1 MNNKIDLIFISQSEI
16 VDYGG
21 YAKLPIERVDM
32 YKNLIYPRMVY
43 FKEGFRSHCDMI
55 NYLRTGQFWDQAPV
69 QSRSKLLSIW
79 NLPGFVGPHIANYLK
94 AFGINTYII
103 NNFDAQWHIL
113 FDVYEQCDPKPIV
126 AISTT
131 FHLNY
136 AEIARLTK
144 HLRARYPDMSI
155 CLGGAFINGQMYQ
168 DNPQPLTQAMQKLG
182 IDYAV
187 HSFNSE
193 VDLKDLILAHQR
205 KESLASVHNLV
216 YRAQTHDQETFR
228 VTQKV
233 WNNPLIN
240 NLPNYWAG
248 LDMPF
253 LNHTIQIRTASGC
266 PFDCAFCSYPETA
279 GGHFAMPIEM
289 VEEQIRSIVR
299 LPNINKIIFLD
310 DTFNVP
316 LGRFKDL
323 CRMFCKYD
331 FEWFSFLRVQYA
343 DEEVVGLMKDSGCRG
358 VYLGVES
365 ANDQVLGNMNK
376 RSRRADFEKGIALLN
391 KHDITMMVAFVVGF
405 PGESEQTIRDN
416 KEFVE
421 SNGIQFYTLKEFF
434 YMENTPIYRDREK
447 FGLTGMGSH
456 WQHHTMNSI
465 EASAYKMQMFRDIK
479 SVFIDPDTSLWYL
492 AYLYDQGF
500 TMAEIADFQQDI
512 NKIMLSQMDGNF
524 DDDNPLFGQLAGK
537 LKRYGRSYANSQV

>member
-1 MNNKIDLIFISQSEI
+1 VNNNIDLIFISQSEV
-16 VDYGG
+16 VDYSG
-21 YAKLPIERVDM
+21 YAKLPLERLDM

-43 FKEGFRSHCDMI
+43 FKGGFRSHCDMI
-55 NYLRTGQFWDQAPV
+55 NYLRTGQFWHQAPLP
-69 QSRSKLLSIW
+69 SRRKLLSVW

-94 AFGINTYII
+94 AFGINTHII
-103 NNFDAQWHIL
+103 NNFDAEWDIL
-113 FDVYEQCDPKPIV
+113 YGVYEQCDPKPIV

-144 HLRARYPDMSI
+144 HLRGRYPEMAI
-155 CLGGAFINGQMYQ
+155 VLGGAFINGQMYQ
-168 DNPQPLTQAMQKLG
+168 DNPEPLSQAMKKLE

-193 VDLKDLILAHQR
+193 VDLKDLILAYKR
-205 KESLASVHNLV
+205 KESPESVHNLV
-216 YRAQTHDQETFR
+216 YRVKTNDQTAVR

-233 WNNPLIN
+233 WHDPLIN
-240 NLPNYWAG
+240 GLPNYWER

-266 PFDCAFCSYPETA
+266 PFNCAFCSYPETA
-279 GGHFAMPIEM
+279 GGHFAMPVEM
-289 VEEQIRSIVR
+289 VERQIQSLSR
-299 LPNINKIIFLD
+299 LPHINKIIFLD

-316 LGRFKDL
+316 LERFKDL

-331 FEWFSFLRVQYA
+331 FEWFSFLRVQYV

-365 ANDQVLGNMNK
+365 ANDRVLGNMNK
-376 RSRRADFEKGIALLN
+376 RSKRADFERGIALLN
-391 KHDITMMVAFVVGF
+391 KHGITMMVAFVIGF
-405 PGESEQTIRDN
+405 PGESQETIREN
-416 KEFVE
+416 KEFIE
-421 SNGIQFYTLKEFF
+421 KNGIQFYTLKEFF
-434 YMENTPIYRDREK
+434 YIENTPIYRDREK
-447 FGLTGMGSH
+447 FGLTGMGSR
-456 WQHHTMNSI
+456 WQHHTMNSA
-465 EASAYKMQMFRDIK
+465 EASTYKMQMFRDIK

-524 DDDNPLFGQLAGK
+524 NDDNPLFGQLAQK
-537 LKRYGRSYANSQV
+537 FQRYGRSYADSQV